1 MFIVDGIARI
11 IHINASG
18 YALLTDAAILR
29 CVSGRLSVFD
39 RQAQCTLRAA
49 IAAARADDAPV
60 DMRGVTVPLT
70 AYDGKQWLAH
80 VLPLTRHARRHT
92 NTAYT
97 AVAAVFIRKVG
108 LDLTYALATLASVY
122 NLTPAE
128 MRVFAAIVEF
138 GGVPEVAPV
147 LGISETTVKTHLQ
160 HIFEKTGTN
169 RQADLVKL
177 VAGFESPL
185 R

>member
-1 MFIVDGIARI
+1 
-11 IHINASG
+11 
-18 YALLTDAAILR
+18 
-29 CVSGRLSVFD
+29 VSVRLSVID
-39 RQAQCTLRAA
+39 RQAERTLRAA

-60 DMRGVTVPLT
+60 DVRGVTVPLA

-80 VLPLTRHARRHT
+80 VLPLNHARRQI

-108 LDLTYALATLASVY
+108 LDLAYALATLASVY

-128 MRVFAAIVEF
+128 MRVLAAMVEF
-138 GGVPEVAPV
+138 GGVPEVASV

-177 VAGFESPL
+177 VAGFASPL